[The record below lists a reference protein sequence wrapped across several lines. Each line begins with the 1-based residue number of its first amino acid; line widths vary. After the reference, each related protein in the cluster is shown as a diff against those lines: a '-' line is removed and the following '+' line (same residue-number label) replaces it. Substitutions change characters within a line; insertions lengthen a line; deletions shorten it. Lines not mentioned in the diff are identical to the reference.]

1 MQPIKYIITFAKSNI
16 KYFIKK
22 LYLSL
27 YKTAIIKHKKIYP
40 IINPPLG
47 DNIFC
52 TPLVPPEKTGRP
64 TTPKIIYIKTEKKD
78 ICISKTIA
86 YIIIINVLIEN
97 GMIEIFIVKGES
109 IQSILDRSEIITK
122 FLVFNLNIL
131 YYKKIT
137 IFKKQF

>member
-1 MQPIKYIITFAKSNI
+1 M
-16 KYFIKK
+16 
-22 LYLSL
+22 
-27 YKTAIIKHKKIYP
+27 
-40 IINPPLG
+40 
-47 DNIFC
+47 
-52 TPLVPPEKTGRP
+52 PPEKTGRP

-86 YIIIINVLIEN
+86 YIIMSNVLIEN

-137 IFKKQF
+137 LYKKTILKTKTNLSIIINIYLFK